1 MFMFLD
7 VRRLSIS
14 LSIENEGGDIV
25 LTETGPPTA
34 EALIQG
40 VFALQRKVR
49 RNKGLRM
56 WYRK

>member
-1 MFMFLD
+1 LGIGKEGE
-7 VRRLSIS
+7 VVL
-14 LSIENEGGDIV
+14 IEI
-25 LTETGPPTA
+25 GPPTA

-40 VFALQRKVR
+40 IFGLQRRIR

>member
-1 MFMFLD
+1 VL
-7 VRRLSIS
+7 
-14 LSIENEGGDIV
+14 IEI
-25 LTETGPPTA
+25 GPPTA

-40 VFALQRKVR
+40 IFALQRKVR